1 LRDCLHSCWP
11 FVACSCCCCCC
22 LPMARPALP
31 AMRQGSWASA
41 HISYKEESVSTA
53 PPPNLTTSS
62 MSSSNDASGLLS
74 PRTQQLEIGSRE
86 RDRLVEK
93 RMQDAEQRAAAA
105 EQRALTA
112 ERLLAVVCGSIE
124 PPITSRW
131 PSSECCLMRTDTDAL
146 LVIVLSLC
154 CITNRPMPRL
164 QRLSK
169 LCALWNWRSRS
180 WKREWLRC
188 LLLPIQACRQE
199 HNACDSTMPVLS

>member
-1 LRDCLHSCWP
+1 
-11 FVACSCCCCCC
+11 
-22 LPMARPALP
+22 MARPALP

-154 CITNRPMPRL
+154 CHCVVIVLHNQQANAQIATLEQTVRTLELALSVMEEGMAPMPPPPDPGM
-164 QRLSK
+164 S
-169 LCALWNWRSRS
+169 SRAQ
-180 WKREWLRC
+180 C
-188 LLLPIQACRQE
+188 
-199 HNACDSTMPVLS
+199 M